1 MRPVGGAAAAA
12 ILAYIYGIAG
22 DLDFDLVGDK
32 DGGDVAAQVRP
43 KDGERGDDGGEV
55 DFEDAEDGGGGA
67 VPGWVEGGV
76 GGGAAVYL
84 CGETGDGADDGSR
97 KVFVRCVLGGVVSEK

>member
-1 MRPVGGAAAAA
+1 MRPVGGGVAA
-12 ILAYIYGIAG
+12 ILAHIYGIAG
-22 DLDFDLVGDK
+22 NFDFNLVRDE

-43 KDGERGDDGGEV
+43 EDGKRGDDGGEV

-84 CGETGDGADDGSR
+84 CGETGDGADDGPTES
-97 KVFVRCVLGGVVSEK
+97 FVRMYARCYVSEK